1 MGYSLQYYDVV
12 LVGIVSALGV
22 GGAVGALTAVAM
34 PVAIVALGAVA
45 VGIMGHALFVNGPV
59 DDVTDLTEEVEDG
72 PVAPEELP
80 LVE

>member
-1 MGYSLQYYDVV
+1 
-12 LVGIVSALGV
+12 
-22 GGAVGALTAVAM
+22 M
-34 PVAIVALGAVA
+34 PVAVVALGAVA
-45 VGIMGHALFVNGPV
+45 VGITGHALFVNGPV